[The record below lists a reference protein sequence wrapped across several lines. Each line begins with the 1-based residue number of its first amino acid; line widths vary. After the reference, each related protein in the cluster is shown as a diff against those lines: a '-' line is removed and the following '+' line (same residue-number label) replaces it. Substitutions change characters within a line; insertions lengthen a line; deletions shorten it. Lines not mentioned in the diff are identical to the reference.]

1 MKLPESFVTRME
13 ELLGEEIDAFLESY
27 DDPRLYG
34 LRVNTLKIS
43 VEEYLKI
50 TPFHLT
56 PIPWTRDGFYY
67 TEEDKPTKHPHYF
80 AGLYYIQ
87 EPSAMAPVNVLAPQ
101 PDDLVLDMCACPG
114 GKSIQIASY
123 LGEKGLLVSN
133 DISSTRIKALVKNIE
148 MMGIRNVLIVNT
160 TETVIEERFQGVF
173 DKLLIDAPCSGE
185 GMFRKEPKMVAS
197 WDTHHT
203 DHCRGLQD
211 SILSHVAGTLRDGG
225 EMVYSTCTFSAV
237 ENENT
242 LEHFMDENNDF
253 KVKPIEKD
261 QFEFAA
267 PSGYG
272 RLWPHKLKGE
282 GHFVARL
289 EKTGTQ
295 ERRLKHLQA
304 NEPPEYFKKF
314 MADNLNIEL
323 TGFYEEMNDKLYLR
337 PLYDFDLKGVRV
349 VRYGLLLGEV
359 KGNKII
365 PSPALAMI
373 LKAGEAVREIDL
385 PSDSIE
391 VIKYLKGETL
401 HLEGPDG
408 LTLICT
414 DGYPLGWGR
423 LQNNTLKNMYH
434 IGWRLM

>member
-133 DISSTRIKALVKNIE
+133 DISATRIKALVKNIE

-242 LEHFMDENNDF
+242 LEHFMDENNNF
-253 KVKPIEKD
+253 KVKPIEKEK
-261 QFEFAA
+261 FEFYPEPVKAFSQRAPVAA
-267 PSGYG
+267 D
-272 RLWPHKLKGE
+272 
-282 GHFVARL
+282 
-289 EKTGTQ
+289 
-295 ERRLKHLQA
+295 
-304 NEPPEYFKKF
+304 EPPKKKEKSTKQ
-314 MADNLNIEL
+314 A
-323 TGFYEEMNDKLYLR
+323 
-337 PLYDFDLKGVRV
+337 
-349 VRYGLLLGEV
+349 
-359 KGNKII
+359 
-365 PSPALAMI
+365 S
-373 LKAGEAVREIDL
+373 
-385 PSDSIE
+385 
-391 VIKYLKGETL
+391 
-401 HLEGPDG
+401 
-408 LTLICT
+408 
-414 DGYPLGWGR
+414 
-423 LQNNTLKNMYH
+423 
-434 IGWRLM
+434 LMSFFTK